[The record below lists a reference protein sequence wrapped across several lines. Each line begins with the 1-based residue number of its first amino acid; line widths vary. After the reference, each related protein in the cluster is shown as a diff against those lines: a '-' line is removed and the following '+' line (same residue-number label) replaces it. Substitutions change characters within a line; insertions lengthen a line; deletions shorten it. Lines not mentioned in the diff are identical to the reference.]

1 MADYTHTID
10 RWGEA
15 NRPEPDRA
23 DCRRQRLS
31 GRGRN
36 LPRCGEPMARSQDHA
51 AQPGAG
57 DRAKLGGL
65 IYLAVR
71 ECVLLGHS
79 VELSLDHERRGV
91 QRRFLSRARG
101 REHVVN
107 QPLNGV
113 EGRMHD
119 HCYLPLPGRQS
130 GSHHRNDYARIFEQV
145 QVATHPI
152 LGVC

>member
-15 NRPEPDRA
+15 TGQNLIERIAGVSDYQVAVETYRAAVNRWPGA
-23 DCRRQRLS
+23 KITL
-31 GRGRN
+31 
-36 LPRCGEPMARSQDHA
+36 
-51 AQPGAG
+51 QPGAG

-145 QVATHPI
+145 QVASHPI